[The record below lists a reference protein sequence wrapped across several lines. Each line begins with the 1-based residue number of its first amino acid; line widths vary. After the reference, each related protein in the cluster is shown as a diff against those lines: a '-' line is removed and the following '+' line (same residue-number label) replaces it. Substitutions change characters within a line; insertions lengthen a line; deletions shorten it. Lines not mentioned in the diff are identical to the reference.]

1 MQKLTLIFIYGSDE
15 TRRLKYRV
23 TDDMPV
29 GVMIEKLIGFQFII
43 DCADPNSFNVCHN
56 GVQITDLSKTFEDC
70 GISDGDEIYLM
81 PTVFEPIP
89 PIPENDAPIKHARQG
104 KRTEKRK
111 SFDKEATREAQN
123 SHGDLSKNSAASQQK
138 RRRPPERTQKSVPKY
153 NKPASSDGAKSDS
166 PVPFKPK
173 NKNYYRT
180 RRKPGAP
187 PKAPQA

>member
-43 DCADPNSFNVCHN
+43 DCADPNSFNVMHN
-56 GVQITDLSKTFEDC
+56 GVQITDLSKTFEEC
-70 GISDGDEIYLM
+70 SIADGDEIYLI

-89 PIPENDAPIKHARQG
+89 PIPENDVPIKHARQG
-104 KRTEKRK
+104 KRPEKRK
-111 SFDKEATREAQN
+111 SFDKEAAHEAQN
-123 SHGDLSKNSAASQQK
+123 SRGDLSKKSAALQQK
-138 RRRPPERTQKSVPKY
+138 KRRSPERTQKSAPKD
-153 NKPASSDGAKSDS
+153 NKPASTDVAKSDS

-173 NKNYYRT
+173 NKNYYHT
-180 RRKPGAP
+180 RRKPVAS
-187 PKAPQA
+187 PKTPQA